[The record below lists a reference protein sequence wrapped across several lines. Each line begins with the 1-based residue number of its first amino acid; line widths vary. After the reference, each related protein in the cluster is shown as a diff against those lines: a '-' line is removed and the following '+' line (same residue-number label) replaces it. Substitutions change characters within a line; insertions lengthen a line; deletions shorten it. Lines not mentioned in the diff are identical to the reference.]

1 MLCPKCKK
9 TTLTKIPLLEKSWSC
24 ARCGYRSEFFNQ
36 KIEEAV
42 LDSLKEI
49 PKGKVTTYKALAE
62 RFGIHQR
69 AVAKIMARNKRPEFY
84 PCYKVVESSGRIG
97 GYSGGKSRK
106 MQLLRRDGIA
116 VEKGKIDLTKHLY
129 VF

>member
-1 MLCPKCKK
+1 M
-9 TTLTKIPLLEKSWSC
+9 
-24 ARCGYRSEFFNQ
+24 
-36 KIEEAV
+36 
-42 LDSLKEI
+42 DSLKEI

-69 AVAKIMARNKRPEFY
+69 TVARIMARNKRPEFY
-84 PCYKVVESSGRIG
+84 PCYKVVESNGRIG

-106 MQLLRRDGIA
+106 IALLRMDGI
-116 VEKGKIDLTKHLY
+116 VVNKGKIDINRHLY